1 MDTFVW
7 NEIDDGSL
15 DTIKD
20 FSVSEGD
27 KIDLREVLPE
37 LKSGSLDMDTLLE
50 HLEVK
55 VDGDNVELHVHPA
68 GEGTQDQG
76 ILVENLV
83 HQLDSGF
90 SGMSH
95 EDMVSSLLQH
105 VMVHD
110 NN

>member
-1 MDTFVW
+1 M
-7 NEIDDGSL
+7 
-15 DTIKD
+15 
-20 FSVSEGD
+20 SEGD

-37 LKSGSLDMDTLLE
+37 LKQSSLDMDSLLE
-50 HLEVK
+50 HLDVK
-55 VDGDNVELHVHPA
+55 VDGDNVELSIHPA
-68 GEGTQDQG
+68 GAGAEEQS
-76 ILVENLV
+76 IVVENLA

-90 SGMSH
+90 SAMSQ